1 MMSRDVVMHKLV
13 HSIIN
18 VDQPDNVKRA
28 LLVKVHGSVVKD
40 PTKVEDVA
48 KITLVLDTCLSIIF
62 NTENESKANLALF
75 AFSLWAKLSKSHL
88 KEYLTVDKLTNILN
102 ERPNVGHLIIISWLK
117 ESLSVLAGDTNF
129 ICSISSS
136 LEDLLQNKLR
146 DNGGQSAY
154 VAKLSELYIVFPN
167 LLPQP
172 HTRLNFTITIFNY
185 VAAFPTPAK
194 PEVLTHMKTIG
205 RVVEVL
211 WNDLRLEDILYT
223 LNAMYAIISN
233 TDGGSEV
240 CPAMAHL
247 LSLVPQVV
255 VEALAPRIIS
265 DPITTDA
272 ALRSMLSRLTSWLVT
287 WPTAHLTISY
297 WVRTLVKLCYSNG
310 RTAVPARIT
319 LDSIPK
325 LLPMLQLPML
335 RTGIVSVMSTLLLSF
350 QHSSQ
355 AFHNIIP
362 FLIDF
367 IGRLER
373 EASDSST
380 STTQRLATLIYTLM
394 ALHPGHPD
402 TYAPLM
408 TLLQKHPQMSETDI
422 KGLISEHRWSSTAK
436 PESNYSS
443 TPSHSAFKANIS
455 PSPVVYVQRPLSQRV
470 GLRNL
475 GNTCY
480 MNSVIQALFMTD
492 SFRHGVIQSLAR
504 SNQQL
509 LVKLQQLFVLLCFT
523 HRNDVAPRTFH
534 DKSRPPW
541 FSVGMQQDCSEYLR
555 HLMITLHEEERAGQK
570 LPEYQERVIIESE
583 TASLASDLQP
593 LPYDVVYDDLY
604 ENDKIYMI
612 STESSLKIEPVTM
625 DTSIENDLKID
636 TLYVQQDERGD
647 VLGNSDWANSID
659 RKVIVNED
667 EPMEVGSQNRRQSK
681 VSESSDMQCEDIETC
696 VKYEPI
702 DNIIILEEESLPNKV
717 LENSKKEHFDNVT
730 SEVSEIELQSESA
743 QSRSNHKRKH
753 NISPEGSQSQMSLKS
768 PKGESMTP
776 TLTSDIDNSSDSG
789 ISGDLAE
796 EGEAGSRSSPR
807 PGSPVHVH
815 NIKGENM
822 EDGNLENEIIDETD
836 NEYFVSLVQKVFGGK
851 LATCIKCLRC
861 KTESIHK
868 DSFTDIHLTFQ
879 DTDRY
884 NAATA
889 IRRNPDRYCKQRAQ
903 EDTADLRIE
912 DLIASYLTS
921 EHLTGENQYECDRCG
936 GKQDAERSIQILE
949 APEHLILTQLRFYY
963 DTSKGQRQKVF
974 TNVEFG
980 EDLLL
985 PIRYSTQG
993 IDVQEVEQSLTDA
1006 VCAKL
1011 SAQAASERRVSMEDV
1026 TNPAAS
1032 TSSSTSTTAAM
1043 SDNQCFEGDSTA
1055 VLGEPST
1062 SGDSAAVLG
1071 EPSTSQG
1078 GNSSRDSALSTEE
1091 YKSSRGR
1098 TSSRN
1103 SVVSEP
1109 RSRGNSSRD
1118 SVVSA
1123 EEFSMDVAS
1132 SETGKFEHGPHSSS
1146 RYALYGVVVH
1156 SGFSSE
1162 GGHYYCYARS
1172 SSLAGLTEDVRGRY
1186 QDMGGWYNFNDERVT
1201 GTTFEKITNLTR
1213 TFSRDTA
1220 YQLFYKKV
1228 SDSVSLDV
1236 PLVEDFK
1243 SLRLDL
1249 RETVEQDNLQYR
1261 AEQDGEYGRRRYATG
1276 GSHYPGDPG
1285 GGDQDGTPPPGGCG
1299 GGPSGGFNM
1308 SSRVVF

>member
-1 MMSRDVVMHKLV
+1 MTRDVVMDKIIQ
-13 HSIIN
+13 SIIN

-28 LLVKVHGSVVKD
+28 LLAKVQASVAKT
-40 PTKVEDVA
+40 PKVEDVA
-48 KITLVLDTCLSIIF
+48 NVTLVFDTCLCVII
-62 NTENESKANLALF
+62 NTENENKANLALF
-75 AFSLWAKLSKSHL
+75 AFSLWAKQNKSHL
-88 KEYLTVDKLTNILN
+88 KDYLTLDKLTNVLD
-102 ERPNVGHLIIISWLK
+102 ERPNVGHIIIISWLK
-117 ESLSVLAGDTNF
+117 ESLSILADDTNF
-129 ICSISSS
+129 TCSISSE
-136 LEDLLQNKLR
+136 LEVMLQNKLR

-154 VAKLSELYIVFPN
+154 VAKLSELYILCPS

-172 HTRLNFTITIFNY
+172 NTCLNFTVTLMNY

-194 PEVLTHMKTIG
+194 PEVLGHMKTIG
-205 RVVEVL
+205 SLVNTL

-255 VEALAPRIIS
+255 VEGLAPRIIS
-265 DPITTDA
+265 DPTTTDA
-272 ALRSMLSRLTSWLVT
+272 ALRATLSRLTSWLVT
-287 WPTAHLTISY
+287 WPTAHTTISL
-297 WVRTLVKLCYSNG
+297 WVRILVRLCYNNG

-319 LDSIPK
+319 LESVPK

-335 RTGIVSVMSTLLLSF
+335 RVGIVSVVSTLLLSF
-350 QHSSQ
+350 QHSPQ

-362 FLIDF
+362 ILIEF
-367 IGRLER
+367 MGRLER
-373 EASDSST
+373 EASDSAT
-380 STTQRLATLIYTLM
+380 STTARLATLVYTLM

-402 TYAPLM
+402 AYGPFMA
-408 TLLQKHPQMSETDI
+408 LLQKHPQVSETDI
-422 KGLISEHRWSSTAK
+422 KGLISEHRWCSTNK
-436 PESNYSS
+436 PESAPSS
-443 TPSHSAFKANIS
+443 TPSHSAFNGAVS

-470 GLRNL
+470 GLQNL

-480 MNSVIQALFMTD
+480 MNSVIQALYMTD
-492 SFRHGVIQSLAR
+492 SFRHGAIQSLAR

-523 HRNDVAPRTFH
+523 HRNHVAPRNFH

-593 LPYDVVYDDLY
+593 LPYDVVYDDFN
-604 ENDKIYMI
+604 ETDKIDI
-612 STESSLKIEPVTM
+612 VSTESSLKIEPINV
-625 DTSIENDLKID
+625 DTSIENHLIMDMLSMQ
-636 TLYVQQDERGD
+636 QQDEEVNVAGKSNWENTI
-647 VLGNSDWANSID
+647 GKNC
-659 RKVIVNED
+659 IVDDD
-667 EPMEVGSQNRRQSK
+667 EPMDVGPQNKVTVAARCCK
-681 VSESSDMQCEDIETC
+681 VSECSDMSCDDLETI
-696 VKYEPI
+696 VKYDPI
-702 DNIIILEEESLPNKV
+702 DNIIIEEECLPNSV
-717 LENSKKEHFDNVT
+717 LENNKLENFNSVT
-730 SEVSEIELQSESA
+730 SEVSELDIQSDAS

-753 NISPEGSQSQMSLKS
+753 NISPEGSQCQLSLKS

-796 EGEAGSRSSPR
+796 EGEAGSTSSPR
-807 PGSPVHVH
+807 PGSPVRVR
-815 NIKGENM
+815 NMQGENS
-822 EDGNLENEIIDETD
+822 DDVNLDNESIDDSD

-868 DSFTDIHLTFQ
+868 DSFTDIHLAFQ
-879 DTDRY
+879 DTDQY

-889 IRRNPDRYCKQRAQ
+889 IRRNPNRYCKQRPPEEA
-903 EDTADLRIE
+903 ADLRIE
-912 DLIASYLTS
+912 DLITSYLTS
-921 EHLTGENQYECDRCG
+921 ERLTGENQYECDRCG

-963 DTSKGQRQKVF
+963 DTAKGQRQKVF
-974 TNVEFG
+974 TNVEFS
-980 EDLLL
+980 EELLL

-993 IDVQEVEQSLTDA
+993 SDVVEVEQSLTEK

-1011 SAQAASERRVSMEDV
+1011 SAQAASGTSDDRVVRDRRISLEDV
-1026 TNPAAS
+1026 NAAS
-1032 TSSSTSTTAAM
+1032 MSSSM
-1043 SDNQCFEGDSTA
+1043 SNTQSFLGDSTA
-1055 VLGEPST
+1055 II
-1062 SGDSAAVLG
+1062 G

-1078 GNSSRDSALSTEE
+1078 GNRSRDSALSTEE
-1091 YKSSRGR
+1091 IKSRG
-1098 TSSRN
+1098 TSSRD
-1103 SVVSEP
+1103 SFVSEP

-1118 SVVSA
+1118 SVVST
-1123 EEFSMDVAS
+1123 EEFSMDVTAS
-1132 SETGKFEHGPHSSS
+1132 ASGKCDNEHHSYS

-1162 GGHYYCYARS
+1162 GGHYYCYGRS
-1172 SSLAGLTEDVRGRY
+1172 SSLAGLPDSVRGRY
-1186 QDMGGWYNFNDERVT
+1186 QDLGGWYNFNDERVT
-1201 GTTFEKITNLTR
+1201 GTTFANITNLTR

-1249 RETVEQDNLQYR
+1249 REAVEQDNLQYQIPFSKLIKKKYLHKGSFL
-1261 AEQDGEYGRRRYATG
+1261 EGR
-1276 GSHYPGDPG
+1276 PGKG
-1285 GGDQDGTPPPGGCG
+1285 LHIATPPTLNPQMGI
-1299 GGPSGGFNM
+1299 SGHM
-1308 SSRVVF
+1308 ILSVSSKIVF